1 MREILK
7 YVGYFLVFIA
17 IVMAAT
23 KLVVSAK
30 KPDDLKNALASFT
43 TILVGSALY
52 FGVVWI
58 FSTLIKIP
66 GINQTSGLRDAV
78 ISGSGLLF
86 FVMSLLKAGA
96 FFYAVVMIVWTGFQM
111 MNPSS

>member
-7 YVGYFLVFIA
+7 YVGYFLVFFA

-52 FGVVWI
+52 F
-58 FSTLIKIP
+58 
-66 GINQTSGLRDAV
+66 
-78 ISGSGLLF
+78 
-86 FVMSLLKAGA
+86 
-96 FFYAVVMIVWTGFQM
+96 
-111 MNPSS
+111 

>member
-1 MREILK
+1 MVNEQKEFLISHLLVGIKILGRILKRSFSQNEMEEFCEK

-52 FGVVWI
+52 F
-58 FSTLIKIP
+58 
-66 GINQTSGLRDAV
+66 
-78 ISGSGLLF
+78 
-86 FVMSLLKAGA
+86 
-96 FFYAVVMIVWTGFQM
+96 
-111 MNPSS
+111 